1 MGKARD
7 YIPALKMGHKIYPED
22 IAGMIGL
29 PHVGKIIYVD
39 PNSGNDSTNPGS
51 TQSHALKTV
60 AAAYAKATS
69 GNHDVIV
76 IAPSGGT
83 GRTTEPAAITWNKRF
98 THLIGSSAP
107 TATSVRS
114 GMSFTLAGA
123 TTTPQFVLSENGCI
137 MKNIT
142 FYQGVA
148 TSYVMASITGDYNY
162 FENCHFAGLSD
173 ATAAAEANGVV
184 LLMNGA
190 EENRFVGSTFGNDN
204 VARSAANTLIDFQ
217 GGTSKTVFES
227 CRFLTYATAAT
238 AIDIKADT
246 VNDIGRFIDFNGCV
260 FINYVDGTSVAQT
273 VLMTLNAAPGG
284 VVILRG
290 GTVMTGATDWASAFN
305 QLRVEPVYASN
316 TTGILTTAT

>member
-1 MGKARD
+1 MLRD
-7 YIPALKMGHKIYPED
+7 FIPALKWGAKISSND
-22 IAGMIGL
+22 IAGLLGL
-29 PHVGKIIYVD
+29 PYVGNIYYVD
-39 PNSGNDSTNPGS
+39 PSGGNDTTNSGENFTN
-51 TQSHALKTV
+51 ALKTV
-60 AAAYAKATS
+60 SAAYAKCTS
-69 GNHDVIV
+69 GQHDVVLIV
-76 IAPSGGT
+76 PSGGT
-83 GRTTEPAAITWNKRF
+83 GRTTEPAAIAWAKRF
-98 THLIGSSAP
+98 THLIGCSAP
-107 TATSVRS
+107 TATSIRS
-114 GMSFTLAGA
+114 GMSFTLAAA

-137 MKNIT
+137 FKNIT

-184 LLMNGA
+184 LLLNGA
-190 EENRFVGSTFGNDN
+190 EENRFVGCTFGNDN

-217 GGTSKTVFES
+217 GGSSKTVFDG

-238 AIDIKADT
+238 AIDVRADT
-246 VNDIGRFIDFNGCV
+246 VNDIGRFVDFNGCA
-260 FINYVDGTSVAQT
+260 FINYVDGTSLAQT
-273 VLMTLNAAPGG
+273 VKMTLNAAPGG

-305 QLRVEPVYASN
+305 QLKVEPVYASN

>member
-1 MGKARD
+1 MKLRD
-7 YIPALKMGHKIYPED
+7 YIPALRFGAKIMPED

-29 PHVGKIIYVD
+29 PYIGTIYYVD
-39 PNSGNDSTNPGS
+39 PSAGNDTTNGGLS
-51 TQSHALKTV
+51 QNDALKTV
-60 AAAYAKATS
+60 AAAYAKCTS
-69 GNHDVIV
+69 GNHDVV
-76 IAPSGGT
+76 LLVPSGGT
-83 GRTTEPAAITWNKRF
+83 GRTTETAAINWNKRF

-107 TATSVRS
+107 TATSIRS

-137 MKNIT
+137 IKNIT

-173 ATAAAEANGVV
+173 ATAAAEAGGIV

-190 EENRFVGSTFGNDN
+190 EENRFVGCTFGNDN

-217 GGTSKTVFES
+217 GGTSKTVFEG

-246 VNDIGRFIDFNGCV
+246 ANDIGRFIDFNGCA

-305 QLRVEPVYASN
+305 QLKVEPVYASN

>member
-1 MGKARD
+1 MLKVRN
-7 YIPALKMGHKIYPED
+7 YVPAMKWGAKIMPED
-22 IAGMIGL
+22 IAGILGL
-29 PHVGKIIYVD
+29 PVIGNLYYVD
-39 PNSGNDSTNPGS
+39 PYAGNDTANSGESQDN
-51 TQSHALKTV
+51 ALKTV
-60 AAAYAKATS
+60 AAAYAKCTS
-69 GNHDVIV
+69 GKNDVV
-76 IAPSGGT
+76 LIAPTGGT
-83 GRTTEPAAITWNKRF
+83 GRTTETAAIAWSKRF
-98 THLIGSSAP
+98 THLIGCGAP
-107 TATSVRS
+107 TATSIRS
-114 GMSFTLAGA
+114 GMSFTLAAA

-137 MKNIT
+137 FKNIT

-148 TSYVMASITGDYNY
+148 DSYVMASITGDYNY

-173 ATAAAEANGVV
+173 ATAAAEAGGIV

-190 EENRFVGSTFGNDN
+190 EENRFVGCTFGNDN

-246 VNDIGRFIDFNGCV
+246 ANDIGRFVDFNGCV

-284 VVILRG
+284 VVIIRG